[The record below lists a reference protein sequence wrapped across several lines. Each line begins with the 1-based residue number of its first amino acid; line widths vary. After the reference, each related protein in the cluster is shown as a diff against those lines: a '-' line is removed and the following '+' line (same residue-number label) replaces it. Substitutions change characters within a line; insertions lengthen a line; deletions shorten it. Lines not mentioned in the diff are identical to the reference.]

1 MQRRLATPRDSHWP
15 LALVRFSFH
24 SLCHRTSRLLP
35 VCFGASAILAACSF
49 AGQGPVADF
58 WIQLNGPHGGQI
70 LGIGESRRTE
80 TLVAASL
87 AGGVFRSTDHGETW
101 SNTSLVGKYCQE
113 SAIDTEG
120 TIYVATYY
128 DGLFRSTDD
137 GRTWE
142 LFYAPT
148 PYASVLSVATDLQN
162 RVYAGT
168 LDGLFRSDAA
178 GLTWSRLDSG
188 FAFSEIQ
195 QISVAEN
202 GFIFIGVDGA
212 GLLRSTD
219 DGKSWEARITNPD
232 QMTSLVITPG
242 KEVYVSFI
250 SGNIL
255 RSTDDGETWSSLSTG
270 LPMSKVRS
278 LCALSDSTV
287 LVGTNLGVFRR
298 NPRTASWELRG
309 LEHTTTV
316 ALTETRRGSIVAGT
330 FRGVFRS
337 IDTSGTW
344 TSSNVGLC
352 VTSPNAFLF
361 KSESHFYACTFG
373 GDILYESTDGGDTWS
388 SLGTLI
394 EKENGQAI
402 LSTNNGILLF
412 GADNVLDGT
421 GSLFRSSDLGRSWSD
436 TALPSCDVASLALA
450 KDGSVFAAGG
460 YRTMLRARLYRSMD
474 DGTSW
479 DLVLSM
485 RGYPFR
491 SVVVDSSGNVLVASD
506 SGLCRSTDNG
516 VSWEI
521 VNSGL
526 DGKKPR
532 CLAVLLNDE
541 VLVGTTNGVYC
552 LPPGGEMWQ
561 HLGLTDVFVKSLAVN
576 RTGDIYAG
584 SDGSGVYVSSDTG
597 KSWTERNSGM
607 LNRNIVWAG
616 VDPGGYIYAGTG
628 GNGAFRSAQST
639 ESVGGEYPSIS
650 FSFGLAQNFPNPFNP
665 ATRILYDVPRRS
677 LIRLTLHDVL
687 GRELIV
693 FVNGTQ
699 EPGRYTVDFD
709 GARYASGV
717 YIYHLQSTGVN
728 LSRKMVLLK

>member
-1 MQRRLATPRDSHWP
+1 
-15 LALVRFSFH
+15 
-24 SLCHRTSRLLP
+24 
-35 VCFGASAILAACSF
+35 
-49 AGQGPVADF
+49 
-58 WIQLNGPHGGQI
+58 LNGPYGGQI

-87 AGGVFRSTDHGETW
+87 AGGVVRSTDHGETW

-137 GRTWE
+137 GRTWDV
-142 LFYAPT
+142 FYAPT

-168 LDGLFRSDAA
+168 LDGLFRSDAS

-188 FAFSEIQ
+188 FSFSEIQ

-202 GFIFIGVDGA
+202 GYIFIGVDGA

-242 KEVYVSFI
+242 SEVYVSFI

-270 LPMSKVRS
+270 LPTSKVRS
-278 LCALSDSTV
+278 LCTVSDSTV

-316 ALTETRRGSIVAGT
+316 ALIETQQGIILAGT
-330 FRGVFRS
+330 FKGVFRS
-337 IDTSGTW
+337 TDSTGNW
-344 TSSNVGLC
+344 MASSVGLC
-352 VTSPNAFLF
+352 ATSPNVFLF

-373 GDILYESTDGGDTWS
+373 GDVLYESTDGGDTWS

-394 EKENGQAI
+394 ERENGQAI
-402 LSTNNGILLF
+402 LSSRSRTLFF
-412 GADNVLDGT
+412 GADNVLDAT
-421 GSLFRSSDLGRSWSD
+421 GSLFRSSDSGGSWSD
-436 TALPSCDVASLALA
+436 TVLPSCDVASLALA

-460 YRTMLRARLYRSMD
+460 YRTMLRARLYRSTD

-479 DLVLSM
+479 DLILSM

-491 SVVVDSSGNVLVASD
+491 SVVIDSSGNVLVASD
-506 SGLCRSTDNG
+506 SGMYRSTDNG
-516 VSWEI
+516 VSWAI

-526 DGKKPR
+526 DGNKPR
-532 CLAVLLNDE
+532 CLAVLCNDK
-541 VLVGTTNGVYC
+541 VVAGTTNGVYY
-552 LPPGGEMWQ
+552 LPPGSGTWQ
-561 HLGLTDVFVKSLAVN
+561 HLGLTDVFVKCLAVN
-576 RTGDIYAG
+576 RTGDIFAG

-597 KSWTERNSGM
+597 RSWIERNTGL
-607 LNRNIVWAG
+607 LNGNIMCIG
-616 VDPGGYIYAGTG
+616 TDSRGYIYAGTG
-628 GNGAFRSAQST
+628 GNGVFKSAHST
-639 ESVGGEYPSIS
+639 ESVGGENPLGSL
-650 FSFGLAQNFPNPFNP
+650 SFGLAQNFPNPFNP
-665 ATRILYDVPRRS
+665 VTRILYDVPRRS
-677 LIRLTLHDVL
+677 QIRLTLHDIL
-687 GRELIV
+687 GRELLLLVDEI
-693 FVNGTQ
+693 Q
-699 EPGRYTVDFD
+699 QPGRYGVDFM
-709 GARYASGV
+709 GKGYSSGV
-717 YIYHLQSTGVN
+717 YIYRLQSAGVS
-728 LSRKMVLLK
+728 LSRKMLLLK